1 LIAKKFAQYGLLPIG
16 VYIITWAGW
25 FLSDRGWDRQSST
38 NPLIAWLN
46 YHSEMLNF
54 HTGLTENH
62 PYQANPWSWLVMG
75 RPTSFFYD
83 SPTDCGAKS
92 CAREVLALGTPLLWW
107 IGTIAIAVVIGYW
120 IRSLINRTTD
130 SAAQIV
136 SLAMVAGYLP
146 WFAMQQRTMFSFYAI
161 IIAPFMVLAIVYCAK
176 LLLDSEL
183 KPMVS
188 QSIVGGLFALVLLC
202 FIYFLPLY
210 TGQTIT
216 YDQWK
221 MRMWF
226 DSWI

>member
-1 LIAKKFAQYGLLPIG
+1 
-16 VYIITWAGW
+16 
-25 FLSDRGWDRQSST
+25 
-38 NPLIAWLN
+38 
-46 YHSEMLNF
+46 M
-54 HTGLTENH
+54 
-62 PYQANPWSWLVMG
+62 
-75 RPTSFFYD
+75 
-83 SPTDCGAKS
+83 
-92 CAREVLALGTPLLWW
+92 
-107 IGTIAIAVVIGYW
+107 IGYW
-120 IRSLINRTTD
+120 IKSLINRTTD
-130 SAAQIV
+130 SATQIV
-136 SLAMVAGYLP
+136 LLAIVAGYLP

-183 KPMVS
+183 KPAVS

-226 DSWI
+226 ESWI

>member
-1 LIAKKFAQYGLLPIG
+1 
-16 VYIITWAGW
+16 
-25 FLSDRGWDRQSST
+25 
-38 NPLIAWLN
+38 
-46 YHSEMLNF
+46 
-54 HTGLTENH
+54 
-62 PYQANPWSWLVMG
+62 MG

-83 SPTDCGAKS
+83 SPTDCGTKN

-120 IRSLINRTTD
+120 IKSLVNRSID
-130 SAAQIV
+130 PAAHLV
-136 SLAMVAGYLP
+136 SIGIIAGYLP
-146 WFAMQQRTMFSFYAI
+146 WFAMQQRTMFTFYAI

-188 QSIVGGLFALVLLC
+188 QTMVGGLFALVLLC